1 MSHKKQQKGAK
12 MQEIV
17 DTDKEPWAGLIGLDH
32 EPRLPVFEKET
43 IIDHGQ
49 GLLTHRERKEFEEL
63 KKMMEKINGR

>member
-1 MSHKKQQKGAK
+1 MNWRKVMA
-12 MQEIV
+12 EIV

-63 KKMMEKINGR
+63 KKMMEKING